1 MSGSLWWRLMRNQS
15 NLRTICLPL
24 PPPPTKRSFGNWKFI
39 QHASFYQIRREPKIS
54 QLKFTFRSWWSYWLS
69 VDINYMGTTIHEASF
84 SLCCMDFIIA
94 AGFLNV
100 IFLKVKFSPPP
111 SILSDMKLVRT
122 NLDIF
127 LCSCVIQF
135 PDPIRKIDKEKNNI
149 PLTTK

>member
-1 MSGSLWWRLMRNQS
+1 M
-15 NLRTICLPL
+15 
-24 PPPPTKRSFGNWKFI
+24 
-39 QHASFYQIRREPKIS
+39 
-54 QLKFTFRSWWSYWLS
+54 
-69 VDINYMGTTIHEASF
+69 NYMGTTIHEASF
-84 SLCCMDFIIA
+84 SLCCMVFIIA

-100 IFLKVKFSPPP
+100 IFLKVKFFPPP
-111 SILSDMKLVRT
+111 SIFSDMKLVRT